1 MSVKVVEDLLQP
13 LKDGLG
19 RFGIGPCSVIRS
31 IRAICL
37 KTSRWVPVMF
47 GFSWASSGCNS
58 NMVSGRSSNLV
69 GDKLLD
75 QARVP
80 PTDTEFPLTG
90 RYGA

>member
-1 MSVKVVEDLLQP
+1 
-13 LKDGLG
+13 
-19 RFGIGPCSVIRS
+19 
-31 IRAICL
+31 
-37 KTSRWVPVMF
+37 VMF